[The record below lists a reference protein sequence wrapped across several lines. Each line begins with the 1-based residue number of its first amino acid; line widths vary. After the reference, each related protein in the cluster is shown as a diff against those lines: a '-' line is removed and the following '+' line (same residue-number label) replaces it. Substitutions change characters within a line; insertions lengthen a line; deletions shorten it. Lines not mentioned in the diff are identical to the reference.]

1 MENCGDICWFAKKS
15 SVVVVVVVVVVMET
29 NKLLFHV

>member
-15 SVVVVVVVVVVMET
+15 SVVVVVVVVMET